1 MYITVDKNLLNLST
15 HFFKMY
21 DVLYVI
27 KKQKYNLE
35 MCFVLNII
43 SEYKIRTDPC
53 IFYYSIAKKK
63 QGPLILKKKMFLEI

>member
-27 KKQKYNLE
+27 KKQKYKSAILK
-35 MCFVLNII
+35 CVFVLNII
-43 SEYKIRTDPC
+43 SEYKIRTDPS

-63 QGPLILKKKMFLEI
+63 QGPLIL

>member
-1 MYITVDKNLLNLST
+1 
-15 HFFKMY
+15 MY

-27 KKQKYNLE
+27 KKQKYKSTILK
-35 MCFVLNII
+35 CVFVLNII

-63 QGPLILKKKMFLEI
+63 QGPLILLKKMFLEI